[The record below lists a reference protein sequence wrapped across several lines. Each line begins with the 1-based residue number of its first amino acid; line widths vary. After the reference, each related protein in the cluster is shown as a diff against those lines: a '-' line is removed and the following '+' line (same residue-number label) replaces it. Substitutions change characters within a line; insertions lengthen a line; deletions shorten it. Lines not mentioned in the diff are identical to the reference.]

1 MKHTKVMRY
10 QIIKP
15 INDTWET
22 LGHVLREIQRE
33 TRAALNKTIQLAWE
47 WQGFRAEY
55 KQRYEEYPKTKDHL
69 GYSAL
74 HGYAYNRLKDE
85 FYRMNTANLSQTV
98 KRAADKWKS
107 DLKDVMR
114 GDKSIASFKK
124 DCPID
129 IVSQAL
135 RIRKDGSD
143 YILTLSL
150 VSIKYRKELER
161 KQSSFDVLISAND
174 KTQRDILDRLIAGEY
189 KLGASQLLYH
199 KKKWFVNVNYQF
211 EKEETAFDQDNI
223 MGVDL
228 GIVYP
233 VYMAFNNSLHRYKIE
248 GGEIERFRAQ
258 VERRKKQLLQQAKY
272 CGEGRRGHGTK
283 TRIQPIEVVSDK
295 VANFR
300 DTVNHRYS
308 RYVVDMA
315 IKHRCGTI
323 QMEDLTGIATD
334 NTFLKSWPYYDL
346 QQKIEYKAHEAGIQV
361 VYIKPDYTS
370 QRCSKCG
377 HIERDNRTEQATFEC
392 KSCGFKTNADF
403 NAARNIATKDIEKI
417 IAETLK

>member
-1 MKHTKVMRY
+1 MRHTKVMRY

-15 INDTWET
+15 ISDTWET
-22 LGHVLREIQRE
+22 MGHVLREIQRE

-47 WQGFRAEY
+47 WQGFTAAY
-55 KQRYEEYPKTKDHL
+55 KQQNDEYPKAKEHL

-85 FYRMNTANLSQTV
+85 FYRMGTRNLSQTV

-107 DLKDVMR
+107 DLKDMLR
-114 GDKSIASFKK
+114 GDKSIANFKK

-129 IVSQAL
+129 VVSQAL
-135 RIRKDGSD
+135 KIKKEGND

-150 VSIKYRKELER
+150 VSIKYREELER
-161 KQSSFDVLISAND
+161 KQSSFDVLISTKD
-174 KTQRDILDRLIAGEY
+174 KTQRDILDRLITGEY

-199 KKKWFVNVNYQF
+199 KKKWFINMNYQF
-211 EKEETAFDQDNI
+211 EKEEAAFDPDNI

-233 VYMAFNNSLHRYKIE
+233 VYMAFNNSLNRYKIE
-248 GGEIERFRAQ
+248 GGEIERFRSQ
-258 VERRKKQLLQQAKY
+258 VERRKNQLLQQAKY
-272 CGEGRRGHGTK
+272 CGDGRRGHGTK
-283 TRIQPIEVVSDK
+283 TRIQPIEAVSDK

-315 IKHRCGTI
+315 IRHRCGTI
-323 QMEDLTGIATD
+323 QLEDLTGIASD
-334 NTFLKSWPYYDL
+334 NAFLKRWPYYDL
-346 QQKIEYKAHEAGIQV
+346 QQKIEYKAKEAGIQV

-377 HIERDNRTEQATFEC
+377 HIERDNRPEQATFEC
-392 KSCGFKTNADF
+392 KSCDFKTNADF

-417 IAETLK
+417 IAEALK